1 MSQCLLPVIAMF
13 AVVLAGPAMFADEA
27 RNIEQLGELN
37 ESYVHAFNGHDPVNI
52 GKLFVAD
59 GDYML
64 VTGDLLEGT
73 EAIVAGHA
81 SFFSNNPKV
90 KLEGKVLKRKF
101 LTPDLVL
108 SHGKWKAT
116 GGPPGVPNEGTWT
129 AIQVHADGQW
139 RYQTIRVSVP
149 LKF

>member
-1 MSQCLLPVIAMF
+1 MSQCRLPILAMLS
-13 AVVLAGPAMFADEA
+13 AMVAGPWMLSDEA
-27 RNIEQLGELN
+27 RHIEQLGELN
-37 ESYVHAFNGHDPVNI
+37 ESYVQAFNGHDPVAI

-81 SFFSNNPKV
+81 SFYSNNPRM
-90 KLEGKVLKRKF
+90 KLEGKVLKRNF

-116 GGPPGVPNEGTWT
+116 GGPPGVQNEGIWT
-129 AIQVHADGQW
+129 AIQIHANGKW

>member
-1 MSQCLLPVIAMF
+1 MAQRLFSIIAMF
-13 AVVLAGPAMFADEA
+13 TAVLAERAVLADEA
-27 RNIEQLGELN
+27 RHIAQLGELN
-37 ESYVHAFNGHDPVNI
+37 ESYVQAFNSHDAVAI

-81 SFFSNNPKV
+81 SFFSNNAKV

-108 SHGKWKAT
+108 SHGQWKAT

-139 RYQTIRVSVP
+139 RYETIRVSVP
-149 LKF
+149 LKL

>member
-1 MSQCLLPVIAMF
+1 MSQHLMPIFAMF
-13 AVVLAGPAMFADEA
+13 AAVWAGPVVPADEA
-27 RNIEQLGELN
+27 RHIEQLGELN
-37 ESYVHAFNGHDPVNI
+37 ESYVQAFNSHDAVAI

-64 VTGDLLEGT
+64 VTGDLLTGT
-73 EAIVAGHA
+73 EAVVAGHA
-81 SFFSNNPKV
+81 SFFNNNPRV

-108 SHGKWKAT
+108 SHGQWKAT

-139 RYQTIRVSVP
+139 RYETIRVSVP
-149 LKF
+149 LKL

>member
-1 MSQCLLPVIAMF
+1 MSQRLLPIIAMF
-13 AVVLAGPAMFADEA
+13 AAVWAGPVVPADEA
-27 RNIEQLGELN
+27 RHIEQLGELN
-37 ESYVHAFNGHDPVNI
+37 ESYVQAFNGHDPAAI

-81 SFFSNNPKV
+81 SFFSNNAKV

-101 LTPDLVL
+101 LKPDLVL
-108 SHGKWKAT
+108 SHGQWKAT
-116 GGPPGVPNEGTWT
+116 GGPAEVPNEGTWT

-139 RYQTIRVSVP
+139 RYETIRVSVP
-149 LKF
+149 LKL